1 MTKKRKR
8 PPQNKP
14 KGRVLSASE
23 LEKKVIEVTQRPGTL
38 GWWHQHPLR
47 PAIETCLRKGVSA
60 WGIARVLEQEG
71 HVDVTRSRI
80 QSLYRSLRLKAK
92 VG

>member
-23 LEKKVIEVTQRPGTL
+23 LEKMVIEQTRQPGTL

-47 PAIETCLRKGVSA
+47 PAIEACLRKGISA
-60 WGIARVLEQEG
+60 WGIARVVEQEG
-71 HVDVTRSRI
+71 HVDLTRSRI
-80 QSLYRSLRLKAK
+80 QNFRRSLRLKAK